1 MDTSQR
7 RQHPTGAD
15 HRAVSFPDPRILGVT
30 LRSSDI
36 PEFDH
41 PVVMLAVLNP
51 FAASRWRMLELVGA
65 SLVTLTSK
73 GAGYAE
79 LSEAVPVVAR
89 ELAVMACAAL
99 AKIGVESR
107 PDLWASHMTSVAF
120 DIADAHWP
128 GKLTA
133 TGVGSQTSQTT
144 SADVVSFDRFKAYR
158 AAAARARIAAALRE
172 EPSGQIA
179 AVL

>member
-1 MDTSQR
+1 
-7 RQHPTGAD
+7 
-15 HRAVSFPDPRILGVT
+15 
-30 LRSSDI
+30 
-36 PEFDH
+36 
-41 PVVMLAVLNP
+41 
-51 FAASRWRMLELVGA
+51 
-65 SLVTLTSK
+65 
-73 GAGYAE
+73 
-79 LSEAVPVVAR
+79 VVAR

-107 PDLWASHMTSVAF
+107 PDLWVSHMTSVAF

-133 TGVGSQTSQTT
+133 TGVGARPSQTT